1 MQQNTPER
9 DRPDA
14 SIPNLSQAA
23 PIGGPYTNEEWR
35 VLLET
40 PVTVCRAIMAVSP
53 SGALGTSQ
61 EVITMRNSLKE
72 VLQKASNPLLQN
84 VRQQLQPQ
92 ENAEA
97 LWQNVQAAFKD
108 RWDAANV
115 RQTAIAACQ
124 RCVSLLKKSP
134 AQDAQAYKEFVY
146 TVARKVAEAA
156 KEGGFMGV
164 GGKAISDAEQSLLND
179 ISNTLGIPRA

>member
-23 PIGGPYTNEEWR
+23 PVSEPYTNEEWKA
-35 VLLET
+35 LIET
-40 PVTVCRAIMAVSP
+40 PVTVSRAIIAVSP
-53 SGALGTSQ
+53 SGAVGTSQ
-61 EVITMRNSLKE
+61 EVLAMRNSLKD
-72 VLQKASNPLLQN
+72 VLQKTSNPLLQT
-84 VRQQLQPQ
+84 VRQHLQSQ

-97 LWQNVQAAFKD
+97 IWRDVQTSFKD

-115 RQTAIAACQ
+115 RQIALSTCQ
-124 RCVSLLKKSP
+124 RCVSLLKKSS

-156 KEGGFMGV
+156 KEGGFMGI

-179 ISNTLGIPRA
+179 ISNTLGIPHA

>member
-9 DRPDA
+9 DRPEA
-14 SIPNLSQAA
+14 NIPNLSQAA
-23 PIGGPYTNEEWR
+23 PIGGAYTNDEWK
-35 VLLET
+35 VLLDT
-40 PVTVCRAIMAVSP
+40 PVTICRAVMAVSP
-53 SGALGTSQ
+53 SGAVGTSQ
-61 EVITMRNSLKE
+61 EVMAMRNSLKD
-72 VLQKASNPLLQN
+72 VLQKASNPLLQT
-84 VRQQLQPQ
+84 VRQQLQSQ

-97 LWQNVQAAFKD
+97 IWRDVQNSFKD

-124 RCVSLLKKSP
+124 RCVSLLKKSS
-134 AQDAQAYKEFVY
+134 AQDAQSYKEFLY
-146 TVARKVAEAA
+146 AVARKVAEAA

-164 GGKAISDAEQSLLND
+164 GGKAISEAEQSLLSD

>member
-23 PIGGPYTNEEWR
+23 PIGGPYTNEEWK
-35 VLLET
+35 VLLDT
-40 PVTVCRAIMAVSP
+40 PVIICRAVMAVSP
-53 SGALGTSQ
+53 SGAVGTSQ
-61 EVITMRNSLKE
+61 EVIAMRNSLKD
-72 VLQKASNPLLQN
+72 VLQKTSNPLLQT
-84 VRQQLQPQ
+84 VRQHLQSQ

-97 LWQNVQAAFKD
+97 LWRDVQSSFKD

-115 RQTAIAACQ
+115 RQTAISACQ

-134 AQDAQAYKEFVY
+134 AQDAQAYKEFLS
-146 TVARKVAEAA
+146 TIARKVAEAA

-164 GGKAISDAEQSLLND
+164 GGTAISETEQSLLND